1 MFLKNKKL
9 LSICIPTYNGA
20 KYIGHN
26 IDIII
31 EQIKK
36 FDLSGVEIVVSD
48 NCSTDNIPEIMQ
60 KYVETYPD
68 IVRYSRNDKN
78 LGYDG
83 NVMKLC
89 SLAKGRFIHLFG
101 DDDFYSPSGLK
112 RLYDVLKQN
121 QDISV
126 AVLSNSYLRQ
136 DYFDQIVFRQHLNT
150 YFYTEDKHYVNDSDN
165 FIIDIEDRA
174 WPNTNLVFRSEYFKE
189 IPNLQSFYKTDWI
202 HLYILLYIAQK
213 HQNCYLFA
221 DKAPIVID
229 RVGVQKWLNNVDGP
243 RIYFNNLWTYS
254 FANNLGY
261 SSKVFDWYRKKL
273 LSEYIKYIRFR
284 RSNSFIINLKYIY
297 KYFKYYK
304 DIPSFYFKFI
314 PKFLQPLK
322 TIFTV
327 SNKEENNIRMK
338 VITLLGK
345 NYVIK
350 RNLRSNKLQF
360 VHNMDKDEL
369 FVITNSNGNYKQFV
383 KNSVYKEMYEILQDL
398 KKYKI
403 FPSHFYKKIELRYL
417 HKRIIPY
424 SLYLKNCEEFAFI
437 IRCAN
442 KKNKN
447 ILISNP
453 ELVKFLGENNDK
465 E

>member
-1 MFLKNKKL
+1 MTADSKL
-9 LSICIPTYNGA
+9 LSVCIPTYNGA

-48 NCSTDNIPEIMQ
+48 NCSTDNIPEIMK

-68 IVRYSRNDKN
+68 IVRYSRNEKN

-89 SLAKGRFIHLFG
+89 SIAQGRFIHLFG

-150 YFYTEDKHYVNDSDN
+150 HFYVEDKHYINDSDN

-174 WPNTNLVFRSEYFKE
+174 WPNTNLVFRSDYFRE
-189 IPNLQSFYKTDWI
+189 IPDLERFYKTDWI

-229 RVGVQKWLNNVDGP
+229 RVGVQKWLNNIDGP

-254 FANNLGY
+254 FADELGY
-261 SSKVFDWYRKKL
+261 SPKVFEWYRKKL
-273 LSEYIKYIRFR
+273 LSEYIKYMRYR
-284 RSNSFIINLKYIY
+284 RSHSFSINLKYIS

-304 DIPSFYFKFI
+304 DLPSFYFKFI
-314 PKFLQPLK
+314 PKFLKPLQ
-322 TIFTV
+322 TIF
-327 SNKEENNIRMK
+327 SIENEVEHAKKKKI
-338 VITLLGK
+338 ITFLGK
-345 NYVIK
+345 RFVVLSDMPIRELK
-350 RNLRSNKLQF
+350 FIHKLR
-360 VHNMDKDEL
+360 DDEL
-369 FVITNSNGNYKQFV
+369 VMITNSNGNYKQFV
-383 KNSVYKEMYEILQDL
+383 KNSVYKEMYDMLNNL
-398 KKYKI
+398 KQYAI
-403 FPSHFYKKIELRYL
+403 FSNRFYKKIQFKYL
-417 HKRIIPY
+417 YKKLIPY
-424 SLYLKNCEEFAFI
+424 SMYLANCEEFAFI
-437 IRCAN
+437 IKYTSKRN
-442 KKNKN
+442 KL
-447 ILISNP
+447 ILASIP
-453 ELVKFLGENNDK
+453 ELRIFLGENNDK
-465 E
+465 K